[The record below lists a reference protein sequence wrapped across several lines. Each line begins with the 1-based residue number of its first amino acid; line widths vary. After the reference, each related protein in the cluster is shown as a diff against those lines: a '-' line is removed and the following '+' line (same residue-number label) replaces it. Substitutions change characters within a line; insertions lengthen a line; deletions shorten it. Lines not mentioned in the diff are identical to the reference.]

1 LTRAKTIIAI
11 VDDDMS
17 MLTSTARLLTVHG
30 FGTQTFV
37 SAEAFLNYESA
48 ARPDC
53 LILDINLGGISGI
66 EMGRRLTAAGSLIP
80 VIFITAL
87 DDKETFRQANEAGCV
102 AYIHKPCAADVL
114 IGAINEAIA
123 PADAHAPIALWR
135 NETAQM

>member
-1 LTRAKTIIAI
+1 
-11 VDDDMS
+11 
-17 MLTSTARLLTVHG
+17 MLTSLARLLTVHG

-66 EMGRRLTAAGSLIP
+66 EMGRRLTAAGSRIP

-87 DDKETFRQANEAGCV
+87 DDKETFRQAKEAGCV
-102 AYIHKPCAADVL
+102 AYLHKPVVADLL
-114 IGAINEAIA
+114 IGKINEAITLS
-123 PADAHAPIALWR
+123 DAR
-135 NETAQM
+135 